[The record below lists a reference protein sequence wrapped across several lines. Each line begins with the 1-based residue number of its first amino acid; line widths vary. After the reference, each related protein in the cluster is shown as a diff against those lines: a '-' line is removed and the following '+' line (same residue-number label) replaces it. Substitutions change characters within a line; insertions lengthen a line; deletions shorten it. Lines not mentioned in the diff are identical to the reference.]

1 MAERVGVRIMGMKLT
16 VRRGN
21 SFAREKSM
29 HGSWHPAVS
38 IAIMKK
44 TLLTCLVISLCL
56 APSQAEDSLN
66 EQLRRAAEKLK
77 NEFSKVKEQT
87 EVTGREWYKKAKEH
101 LTTSREEYL
110 KKAGDALTRW
120 KADIDVLKDQ
130 VGREYFK
137 TRVEA
142 LEEHHAFAVK
152 EIGTLTAITE
162 EAQFRARQKSFD
174 KTLWTLEAA
183 IEQAQEEAGL

>member
-1 MAERVGVRIMGMKLT
+1 MV
-16 VRRGN
+16 
-21 SFAREKSM
+21 
-29 HGSWHPAVS
+29 HGIQPYPST
-38 IAIMKK
+38 IMKK
-44 TLLTCLVISLCL
+44 TLLACLFVSLCL
-56 APSQAEDSLN
+56 ASVQAEDSLN

-77 NEFSKVKEQT
+77 NEFSKVKEQS
-87 EVTGREWYKKAKEH
+87 EVKGREWYKKAKEH

-137 TRVEA
+137 TRVKA
-142 LEEHHAFAVK
+142 LEEHHAFAMK
-152 EIGTLTAITE
+152 ELETLNAIAE

>member
-1 MAERVGVRIMGMKLT
+1 
-16 VRRGN
+16 
-21 SFAREKSM
+21 
-29 HGSWHPAVS
+29 
-38 IAIMKK
+38 MKK

-56 APSQAEDSLN
+56 ASTQAEDSLN

-87 EVTGREWYKKAKEH
+87 EV
-101 LTTSREEYL
+101 TSREEYL

-137 TRVEA
+137 TRVKA
-142 LEEHHAFAVK
+142 LEEHHAFAMK
-152 EIGTLTAITE
+152 EIEMLTAITE

>member
-1 MAERVGVRIMGMKLT
+1 
-16 VRRGN
+16 
-21 SFAREKSM
+21 
-29 HGSWHPAVS
+29 
-38 IAIMKK
+38 MKK
-44 TLLTCLVISLCL
+44 LLLTCILLSFCL
-56 APSQAEDSLN
+56 SSVQSEDNLS

-77 NEFSKVKEQT
+77 NEFAKVKDQA
-87 EVTGREWYKKAKEH
+87 EVKGHEWYKKAKEH

-137 TRVEA
+137 TRVKA
-142 LEEHHAFAVK
+142 LEEHHAFAMK
-152 EIGTLTAITE
+152 EMETLNGVTE
-162 EAQFRARQKSFD
+162 ESQFRARQKSFD